1 MVFFIKEE
9 KNMGNKAPVNKNEK
23 LTVTIEDLTYQGMGV
38 AKVEHYPLFIEN
50 ALPTERVKVHVLK
63 AAKNYGFAKVIER
76 LSTSEQRVEVTE
88 NQYLQTGIAPL
99 QHLNY
104 EAQLEFKRTQIVELL
119 SKVHLEGIKVA
130 PTIGMTEPYHYRNKA
145 QVPVRAVN
153 GKLETGFFKKNSHTF
168 VPLED
173 FLIQDKRIDEVIK
186 EVRDILREFNI
197 EAYDERKHNGVIRHI
212 MVRRGYYTHEVMVV
226 LVTRSKRL
234 PMQEQIVEAIQ
245 AKCPD
250 VCSIIQNVNQASTNV
265 ILGKQDK
272 LLAGKEHIKDQL
284 NGITFNISAHSFY
297 QVNPLQ
303 TEKLYKAV
311 VEGANLTGKE
321 TVIDAYCGIGTISL
335 TLAAKAAK
343 VYGVEIVPEAVIDAK
358 LNAAANEIENV
369 QFETGSAEEW
379 MQKWEEQ
386 EIKPNVIVVDPPRKG
401 LAESL
406 IESAVKMGPDKI
418 VYVSC
423 NPATLVRDL
432 QLFLE
437 KGFTVAQPIQPV
449 DQFPQTVHVE
459 SVTVLERTE
468 K

>member
-1 MVFFIKEE
+1 
-9 KNMGNKAPVNKNEK
+9 MGSKSPVSKNEE

-38 AKVEHYPLFIEN
+38 AKVDHYPLFIEN
-50 ALPTERVKVHVLK
+50 ALPTEKVKVHVLK
-63 AAKNYGFAKVIER
+63 ASKNYGFAKVIEQ
-76 LSTSEQRVEVTE
+76 LSTSDQRVEVTE
-88 NQYLQTGIAPL
+88 NHYLQTGIAPL

-104 EAQLEFKRTQIVELL
+104 AAQLEFKRNQISELL
-119 SKVHLEGIKVA
+119 NKIHLKNVEVA
-130 PTIGMTEPYHYRNKA
+130 PTIGMDEPYHYRNKA

-186 EVRDILREFNI
+186 EVRDVLRKFNI
-197 EAYDERKHNGVIRHI
+197 EAYDERKHSGVIRHI

-226 LVTRSKRL
+226 LVTRSKRI
-234 PMQEQIVEAIQ
+234 PMQDQIVEAIQ
-245 AKCPD
+245 TKCPD
-250 VCSIIQNVNQASTNV
+250 VCSIIQNVNQVSTNV

-272 LLAGKEHIKDQL
+272 LLAGKKQIKDQL
-284 NGITFNISAHSFY
+284 NGITFNISPQSFY
-297 QVNPLQ
+297 QVNPVQ
-303 TEKLYKAV
+303 TERLYQV
-311 VEGANLTGKE
+311 VAEGANLTGKE

-343 VYGVEIVPEAVIDAK
+343 VYGVEIVPEAIIDAK
-358 LNAAANEIENV
+358 LNAAANGIENT
-369 QFETGSAEEW
+369 QFETGMAEEW

-386 EIKPNVIVVDPPRKG
+386 GIKPDVIVVDPPRKG

-406 IESAVKMGPDKI
+406 VESAVKMNPNKI

-432 QLFLE
+432 QLFLG
-437 KGFTVAQPIQPV
+437 KGYTIEQPIQPV

-459 SVTVLERTE
+459 SVTVLSRR
-468 K
+468 

>member
-1 MVFFIKEE
+1 MSKEE
-9 KNMGNKAPVNKNEK
+9 KNMGSKSPVSKNEE

-38 AKVEHYPLFIEN
+38 AKVDHYPLFIEN
-50 ALPTERVKVHVLK
+50 ALPTEKVKVHVLK
-63 AAKNYGFAKVIER
+63 ASKNYGFAKVIER
-76 LSTSEQRVEVTE
+76 LSTSDQRVEVTE
-88 NQYLQTGIAPL
+88 NHYLQTGIAPL

-104 EAQLEFKRTQIVELL
+104 AAQLEFKRNQISELL
-119 SKVHLEGIKVA
+119 NKVHLKNVEVA
-130 PTIGMTEPYHYRNKA
+130 PTIGMDEPYHYRNKA

-186 EVRDILREFNI
+186 EVRDVLRKFNI
-197 EAYDERKHNGVIRHI
+197 EAYDERKHSGVIRHI

-226 LVTRSKRL
+226 LVTRSKRI
-234 PMQEQIVEAIQ
+234 PMQDQIVEAIQ
-245 AKCPD
+245 TKCPD
-250 VCSIIQNVNQASTNV
+250 VCSIIQNVNQVSTNV

-272 LLAGKEHIKDQL
+272 LLAGKKQIKDQL
-284 NGITFNISAHSFY
+284 NGITFNISPQSFY
-297 QVNPLQ
+297 QVNPSQ
-303 TEKLYKAV
+303 TEKLYQTV
-311 VEGANLTGKE
+311 VKGANLTGKE

-343 VYGVEIVPEAVIDAK
+343 VYGVEIVPEAIIDAK
-358 LNAAANEIENV
+358 LNAAANGIENT
-369 QFETGSAEEW
+369 QFETGMAEEW

-386 EIKPNVIVVDPPRKG
+386 GIKPDVIVVDPPRKG

-406 IESAVKMGPDKI
+406 IESAVKMNPDKI

-432 QLFLE
+432 QLFLG
-437 KGFTVAQPIQPV
+437 KGYTIEQPIQPV

-459 SVTVLERTE
+459 SVTVLSRR
-468 K
+468 

>member
-1 MVFFIKEE
+1 
-9 KNMGNKAPVNKNEK
+9 MGSKSPVSKNEE

-38 AKVEHYPLFIEN
+38 AKVDHYPLFIEN
-50 ALPTERVKVHVLK
+50 ALPTEKVKVHVLK
-63 AAKNYGFAKVIER
+63 ASKNYGFAKVIER
-76 LSTSEQRVEVTE
+76 LSTSDQRVEVTE
-88 NQYLQTGIAPL
+88 NHYLQTGIAPL

-104 EAQLEFKRTQIVELL
+104 AAQLEFKRNQISELL
-119 SKVHLEGIKVA
+119 NKVHLKNVEVA
-130 PTIGMTEPYHYRNKA
+130 PTIGMDEPYHYRNKA

-186 EVRDILREFNI
+186 EVRDVLRKFNI
-197 EAYDERKHNGVIRHI
+197 EAYDERKHSGVIRHI

-226 LVTRSKRL
+226 LVTRSKRI
-234 PMQEQIVEAIQ
+234 PMQDQIVEAIQ
-245 AKCPD
+245 TKCPD
-250 VCSIIQNVNQASTNV
+250 VCSIIQNVNQVSTNV

-272 LLAGKEHIKDQL
+272 LLAGKKQIKDQL
-284 NGITFNISAHSFY
+284 NGITFNISPQSFY
-297 QVNPLQ
+297 QVNPSQ
-303 TEKLYKAV
+303 TEKLYQTV
-311 VEGANLTGKE
+311 VKGANLTGKE

-343 VYGVEIVPEAVIDAK
+343 VYGVEIVPEAIIDAK
-358 LNAAANEIENV
+358 LNAAANGIENT
-369 QFETGSAEEW
+369 QFETGMAEEW

-386 EIKPNVIVVDPPRKG
+386 GIKPDVIVVDPPRKG

-406 IESAVKMGPDKI
+406 IESAVKMNPDKI

-432 QLFLE
+432 QLFLG
-437 KGFTVAQPIQPV
+437 KGYTIEQPIQPV

-459 SVTVLERTE
+459 SVTVLSRR
-468 K
+468 

>member
-1 MVFFIKEE
+1 MSKEE
-9 KNMGNKAPVNKNEK
+9 KNMGSKSPVSKNEE

-38 AKVEHYPLFIEN
+38 AKVDHYPLFIEN
-50 ALPTERVKVHVLK
+50 ALPTEKVKVHVLK
-63 AAKNYGFAKVIER
+63 ASKNYGFAKVIER
-76 LSTSEQRVEVTE
+76 LSTSDQRVEVPE
-88 NQYLQTGIAPL
+88 NHYLQTGIAPL

-104 EAQLEFKRTQIVELL
+104 AAQLEFKRNQISELL
-119 SKVHLEGIKVA
+119 NKVHLKNVEVA
-130 PTIGMTEPYHYRNKA
+130 PTIGMDEPYHYRNKA

-186 EVRDILREFNI
+186 EVRDVLRKFNI
-197 EAYDERKHNGVIRHI
+197 EAYDERKHSGVIKHI

-226 LVTRSKRL
+226 LVTRSKRI
-234 PMQEQIVEAIQ
+234 PMQDQIVEAIQ
-245 AKCPD
+245 TKCPD
-250 VCSIIQNVNQASTNV
+250 VCSIIQNVNQVSTNV

-272 LLAGKEHIKDQL
+272 LLAGKKQIKDQL
-284 NGITFNISAHSFY
+284 NGITFNISPQSFY
-297 QVNPLQ
+297 QVNPSQ
-303 TEKLYKAV
+303 TEKLYQTV
-311 VEGANLTGKE
+311 VKGANLTGKE

-343 VYGVEIVPEAVIDAK
+343 VYGVEIVPEAIIDAK
-358 LNAAANEIENV
+358 LNAAANGIENT
-369 QFETGSAEEW
+369 QFETGMAEEW

-386 EIKPNVIVVDPPRKG
+386 GIKPDVIVVDPPRKG

-406 IESAVKMGPDKI
+406 IESAVKMNPDKI

-432 QLFLE
+432 QLFLG
-437 KGFTVAQPIQPV
+437 KGYTIEQPTQPV

-459 SVTVLERTE
+459 SVTVLSRR
-468 K
+468 

>member
-1 MVFFIKEE
+1 MSKEE
-9 KNMGNKAPVNKNEK
+9 KNMGSKSPVSKNEE

-38 AKVEHYPLFIEN
+38 AKVDHYPLFIEN
-50 ALPTERVKVHVLK
+50 ALPTEKVKVHVLK
-63 AAKNYGFAKVIER
+63 ASKNYGFAKVIEQ
-76 LSTSEQRVEVTE
+76 LSTSDQRVEVTE
-88 NQYLQTGIAPL
+88 NHYLQTGIAPL

-104 EAQLEFKRTQIVELL
+104 AAQLEFKRNQISELL
-119 SKVHLEGIKVA
+119 NKIHLKNVEVA
-130 PTIGMTEPYHYRNKA
+130 PTIGMDEPYHYRNKA

-186 EVRDILREFNI
+186 EVRDVLRKFNI
-197 EAYDERKHNGVIRHI
+197 EAYDERKHSGVIRHI

-226 LVTRSKRL
+226 LVTRSKRI
-234 PMQEQIVEAIQ
+234 PMQDQIVEAIQ
-245 AKCPD
+245 TKCPD
-250 VCSIIQNVNQASTNV
+250 VCSIIQNVNQVSTNV

-272 LLAGKEHIKDQL
+272 LLAGKKQIKDQL
-284 NGITFNISAHSFY
+284 NGITFNISPQSFY
-297 QVNPLQ
+297 QVNPVQ
-303 TEKLYKAV
+303 TERLYQV
-311 VEGANLTGKE
+311 VAEGANLTGKE

-343 VYGVEIVPEAVIDAK
+343 VYGVEIVPEAIIDAK
-358 LNAAANEIENV
+358 LNAAANGIENT
-369 QFETGSAEEW
+369 QFETGMAEEW

-386 EIKPNVIVVDPPRKG
+386 GIKPDVIVVDPPRKG

-406 IESAVKMGPDKI
+406 VESAVKMNPNKI

-432 QLFLE
+432 QLFLG
-437 KGFTVAQPIQPV
+437 KGYTIEQPIQPV

-459 SVTVLERTE
+459 SVTVLSRR
-468 K
+468 